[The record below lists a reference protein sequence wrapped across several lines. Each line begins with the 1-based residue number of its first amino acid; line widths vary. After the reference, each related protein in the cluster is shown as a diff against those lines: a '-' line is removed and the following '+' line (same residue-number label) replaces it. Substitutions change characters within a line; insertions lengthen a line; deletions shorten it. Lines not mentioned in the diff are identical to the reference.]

1 MKQDVGAMD
10 GTAKIE
16 VGVPSESFTFE
27 ARDPASSGQDI
38 VWSGGES
45 PTTGRGP
52 RFVTA
57 FESSGEHVVTAR
69 SGDRVLELRVTVCP
83 IDEWL
88 ERASSFFG
96 PSVDL
101 SKVSVKMSWLVLG
114 RPGIA
119 WTCNDVIRFKR
130 TRRSDNPLREATLI
144 HELGHVWEH
153 QGGQAQLLKGFVE
166 QLGRLL
172 GRDPY
177 DFGGPDGVRRAS
189 ALARLSKEAQAQI
202 IEEHWKS
209 LNGYEADRKGVP
221 FSTPGYSSDLERL
234 VREAGIG
241 RRRGARRTVSGAID
255 AAVARIVN
263 AAVTLVERLG
273 GRHG

>member
-1 MKQDVGAMD
+1 MNRDADELRGA
-10 GTAKIE
+10 ARRE
-16 VGVPSESFTFE
+16 VGLPGESFLFE
-27 ARDPASSGQDI
+27 VADPGSSHQDF

-45 PTTGRGP
+45 PPTGQGP
-52 RFVTA
+52 RFATV
-57 FESSGEHVVTAR
+57 FNSGGDHVVTAR
-69 SGDRVLELRVTVCP
+69 SGARILEFRVSVCP

-101 SKVSVKMSWLVLG
+101 SKVTVKMSWLALG
-114 RPGIA
+114 RPGTA

-130 TRRSDNPLREATLI
+130 PRRSDGLPREATLI

-153 QGGQAQLLKGFVE
+153 QSGQAQLLRGLVE

-177 DFGGPDGVRRAS
+177 DFGGPEGVRRAT
-189 ALARLSKEAQAQI
+189 ALTRFTKEGQAQI

-209 LNGYEADRKGVP
+209 LNGYNTDHKRIP
-221 FSTPGYSSDLERL
+221 LTTPGYSSDLERL
-234 VREAGIG
+234 VQGAGIG
-241 RRRGARRTVSGAID
+241 RRSGSRRSVWSTID
-255 AAVARIVN
+255 AVIARIVN
-263 AAVTLVERLG
+263 AAVTLVERPD
-273 GRHG
+273 GRR